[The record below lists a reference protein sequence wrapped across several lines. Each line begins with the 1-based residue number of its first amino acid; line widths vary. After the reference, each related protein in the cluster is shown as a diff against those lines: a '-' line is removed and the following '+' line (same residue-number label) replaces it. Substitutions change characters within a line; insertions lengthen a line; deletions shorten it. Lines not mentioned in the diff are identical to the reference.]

1 MLVGRCSWE
10 LSDRDRIEVSSK
22 VRRENE
28 TDNVGST
35 TAASAMPAIRVT
47 SVNAREALFAK
58 AGEPSY
64 VGITAE
70 TYVGAA
76 RREPGTVTLEG
87 HWQSSRQYLE
97 LQNGTGKIVLPFT
110 AGEVNVVMRPG
121 ASGKAAVAV
130 ALDGKP
136 VGEARG
142 ADVGPDGVARFDRS
156 GMIRLV
162 GRAPRGNHVLT
173 LVASDPG
180 LQVYVF
186 TFGP

>member
-1 MLVGRCSWE
+1 
-10 LSDRDRIEVSSK
+10 
-22 VRRENE
+22 
-28 TDNVGST
+28 
-35 TAASAMPAIRVT
+35 MPASR
-47 SVNAREALFAK
+47 AR
-58 AGEPSY
+58 
-64 VGITAE
+64 
-70 TYVGAA
+70 TYVGAE

-87 HWQSSRQYLE
+87 NWQSSRQYLE

-110 AGEVNVVMRPG
+110 AGEVNVVMQPG

-130 ALDGKP
+130 VLDGKP

-142 ADVGPDGVARFDRS
+142 ADVSPDGVARFDRS

-162 GRAPRGNHVLT
+162 ARAPRGNHVLT

-180 LQVYVF
+180 LRVYVF